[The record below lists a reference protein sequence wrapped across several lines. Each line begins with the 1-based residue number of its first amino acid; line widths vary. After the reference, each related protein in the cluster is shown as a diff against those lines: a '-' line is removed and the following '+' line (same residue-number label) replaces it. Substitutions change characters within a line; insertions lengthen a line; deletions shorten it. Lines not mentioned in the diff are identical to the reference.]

1 MASGIFEARL
11 DHAQV
16 AGDRWACGEVAMRWA
31 DIGKAAVVLLA
42 MAAGARLGAHYADV
56 WGMPPGLIV
65 APAMV
70 AALLLAI
77 GVVRRL

>member
-1 MASGIFEARL
+1 
-11 DHAQV
+11 
-16 AGDRWACGEVAMRWA
+16 MRWA

>member
-1 MASGIFEARL
+1 MS
-11 DHAQV
+11 QV
-16 AGDRWACGEVAMRWA
+16 STQAEPVENLAMRWA

-42 MAAGARLGAHYADV
+42 MAAGARAGAHYADV

-70 AALLLAI
+70 AALLLAVSAI
-77 GVVRRL
+77 RRY